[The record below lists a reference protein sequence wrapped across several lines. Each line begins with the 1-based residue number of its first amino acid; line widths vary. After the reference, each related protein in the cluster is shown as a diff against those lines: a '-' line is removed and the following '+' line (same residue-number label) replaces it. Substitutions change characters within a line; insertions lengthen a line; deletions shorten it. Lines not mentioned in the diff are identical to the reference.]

1 MFMVAP
7 SGSPICRGSDE
18 RKGRMS
24 ADVEAGTQR
33 VLRPRD
39 ADDLAQIIADGGH
52 ALEPTGLGSKR
63 TIGRPV
69 QADRLDLRALNGII
83 DYEPAELMLTL
94 RPATPL
100 VEVEQLLARHGQRL
114 AFEPPDFGRLLG
126 HERPQSIG
134 GVLAGNLSGS
144 RRMVAGAARDHFLGL
159 RAVNGHAEQFTAGGR
174 VVKNVTGYDLPKLL
188 AGSWGTL
195 AVFTEVTVRTA
206 PRVQAELT
214 LQLPVGG
221 AHDGAELMRLA
232 LASDCEVSAASLRP
246 DEGVA
251 LRLEGGAASIRHRA
265 DALLRELARPAVA
278 ELEDGVSLRFWRATG
293 AAEPLADWPVVWR
306 LSVPPAAA
314 AATITALAPDQWLAD
329 WGGGLIWA
337 AYRDVDEAR
346 VRGAL
351 RDGGHAMLFKAG
363 DEVRRQVAVFPPLS
377 AVAARFSARLRE
389 AFDPE
394 GKLNPGRMG

>member
-1 MFMVAP
+1 M
-7 SGSPICRGSDE
+7 GG
-18 RKGRMS
+18 
-24 ADVEAGTQR
+24 DVEAGSQR

-39 ADDLAQIIADGGH
+39 ADDLVQIIADGSH

-69 QADRLDLRALNGII
+69 QAHRLDLRALHGII

-100 VEVEQLLARHGQRL
+100 VEVEALLAGQGQRL
-114 AFEPPDFGRLLG
+114 AFEPPDFAALLRHDG
-126 HERPQSIG
+126 PQSIG

-159 RAVNGHAEQFTAGGR
+159 RAVNGRAEQFAAGGR

-195 AVFTEVTVRTA
+195 AVFTEVTVRTTPWA
-206 PRVQAELT
+206 QAELT
-214 LQLPVGG
+214 LQLAVEDV
-221 AHDGAELMRLA
+221 HDGARLMRLA
-232 LASDCEVSAASLRP
+232 LASDCEVSSASLRP

-251 LRLEGGAASIRHRA
+251 LRLEGAAASIRHRA
-265 DALLRELARPAVA
+265 DALLRDLARPAVA
-278 ELEDGVSLRFWRATG
+278 ELENGVSRAFWRATG
-293 AAEPLADWPVVWR
+293 SAQPLSAWPVVWR

-314 AATITALAPDQWLAD
+314 AATIDALMPDQWLAD

-337 AYRDVDEAR
+337 AYREVDEAK
-346 VRGAL
+346 VRDAL
-351 RDGGHAMLFKAG
+351 REGGHAMLFKAG

-394 GKLNPGRMG
+394 GKLNPGRMS